1 MRKWILLG
9 GWGVV
14 VGALLWGMGCV
25 GQATAQ
31 DGQES
36 LWRCQV
42 GQGSTWRYF
51 NAKAIL
57 PPDGTGR
64 DGARAWQMIL
74 EDDRMVVATGDVWCE
89 R

>member
-1 MRKWILLG
+1 
-9 GWGVV
+9 
-14 VGALLWGMGCV
+14 LW
-25 GQATAQ
+25 Q
-31 DGQES
+31 
-36 LWRCQV
+36 CQV